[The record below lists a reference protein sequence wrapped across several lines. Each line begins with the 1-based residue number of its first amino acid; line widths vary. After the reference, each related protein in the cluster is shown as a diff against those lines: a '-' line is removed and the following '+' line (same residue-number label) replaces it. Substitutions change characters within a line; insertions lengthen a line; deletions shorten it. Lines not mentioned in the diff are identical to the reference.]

1 MNTNGER
8 TSPFTDINGLVADFL
23 NNVTHRPVPHGVK
36 TRLTEIGKA
45 VAEGSA
51 TVDMALDIINV
62 VPMDNPGRA
71 SDQHRRSNGARSVN
85 RKNSYPS
92 LP

>member
-8 TSPFTDINGLVADFL
+8 TSPFTDINGLVTAFL
-23 NNVTHRPVPHGVK
+23 GDITHRPVPDGAK

-51 TVDMALDIINV
+51 TVDMALDIINLF
-62 VPMDNPGRA
+62 PNDNPGRA
-71 SDQHRRSNGARSVN
+71 PDQHRRSKSVRSAN
-85 RKNSYPS
+85 RSNSPFS
-92 LP
+92 P